1 MTRSFLKSPLLLGL
15 IACTALTVAASAAQD
30 EKTSGDAVSF
40 VNTGNRRIELYTRYG
55 SDASCG
61 KRPKRQVVSIAPEQT
76 VTVDAGGSS
85 VCFCLQVPE
94 RGTCAT
100 GWTEVTAGGTRRLG

>member
-1 MTRSFLKSPLLLGL
+1 MKRSLVKRPLLLAL
-15 IACTALTVAASAAQD
+15 VASTALTVAASAA
-30 EKTSGDAVSF
+30 EEMASGSSVSF
-40 VNTGNRRIELYTRYG
+40 VNASNRRIELYTRYG

-61 KRPKRQVVSIAPEQT
+61 RRPKRQTVSIAPDQT
-76 VTVDAGGSS
+76 VTVDSGGSS

-100 GWTEVTAGGTRRLG
+100 GWTEVKAGSTRQLH